1 MELHRQGDVLLMRV
15 ESQTGEAEIPQ
26 TGDVIL
32 ALGEVTGHAHRI
44 KDRGAK
50 LWSLKDTRD
59 RLLTLAAD
67 AQLTHEEHAAVFLRA
82 GQYRVRIQREWLG
95 EEVRNVAD

>member
-1 MELHRQGDVLLMRV
+1 MDIFRQGDVLVMRV
-15 ESQTGEAEIPQ
+15 ENQQGAAEIPRD
-26 TGDVIL
+26 GDVIL

-44 KDRGAK
+44 KAPSAR
-50 LWSLKDTRD
+50 LWTLADTRD

-67 AQLTHEEHAAVFLRA
+67 AQLVHEEHATVILRA